1 VKGEQADLL
10 DPSDSIENELLSC
23 QGSGLVKAADVNLA
37 SKGDP
42 ERLRAENGYRVKKKG
57 RQNTLGSRHQENRAG
72 ASTPYLNRAISDWFT
87 ASDNSIGSSGGMT
100 EVMIR
105 MQSKSSWYLE
115 RPFLMPSVHT

>member
-57 RQNTLGSRHQENRAG
+57 Q
-72 ASTPYLNRAISDWFT
+72 
-87 ASDNSIGSSGGMT
+87 
-100 EVMIR
+100 
-105 MQSKSSWYLE
+105 
-115 RPFLMPSVHT
+115 